1 MFDST
6 PEEVKFVPAPSYPYE
21 CTIHTLRMHDEEG
34 HPYNVL
40 LDLIRSGPNPTWNIH
55 SDSLCLRAAIVDARS
70 HRLLLSRFVVAPR
83 DAFERQVGEM
93 HLMDAAGRIAF
104 ASPGLEFELTVKLF
118 RALLPNA
125 VQQALRS
132 LQERMIG
139 LREPPPTT
147 EAGDEMGGRR
157 PVPVELQ
164 AMDYPRTAH
173 TGFVVAKVDGRD
185 RPLRLRVDGGLGTV
199 SHHFGDA
206 LAEFAFVTTV
216 PTPER
221 ASLIFVLARTGV
233 TLWLGSAEARPR
245 LPVGY
250 IIHTSAAGRSTLLP
264 VVPQTEAEDAQHV
277 VMGHKLL
284 GANVEVTKVTEAGSV
299 RLNDGAL
306 LTRTWFGEAT
316 LRRHAVLH
324 ALGLGHGETFPD
336 ALIDLAGVFLDEAE
350 QPRAGS

>member
-1 MFDST
+1 MFDSP
-6 PEEVKFVPAPSYPYE
+6 PEEVKLVPAPSCPYE

-34 HPYNVL
+34 SPYNVL
-40 LDLIRSGPNPTWNIH
+40 LDLIRSGPNPSWNIH

-83 DAFERQVGEM
+83 DAFGHQVGEM
-93 HLMDAAGRIAF
+93 RLMDAAGRIAF
-104 ASPGLEFELTVKLF
+104 ASPELEFELTVKLF

-125 VQQALRS
+125 VQSALRS

-139 LREPPPTT
+139 LREPPPAAD
-147 EAGDEMGGRR
+147 AGDETHGLR

-173 TGFVVAKVDGRD
+173 TGFVKAKVDGRD
-185 RPLRLRVDGGLGTV
+185 RPLHLRVDGGLGTV

-206 LAEFAFVTTV
+206 LAEFGFVTTV
-216 PTPER
+216 PTPDR

-233 TLWLGSAEARPR
+233 TLALGSAEARPR
-245 LPVGY
+245 LPFGY
-250 IIHTSAAGRSTLLP
+250 LIHTSAAGRSTLLP
-264 VVPQTEAEDAQHV
+264 VVPQSEAHDVQRF

-284 GANVEVTKVTEAGSV
+284 GANVEVKKVTEAGSV

-316 LRRHAVLH
+316 LQRHPLLH
-324 ALGLGHGETFPD
+324 SLGLAHGETFPD
-336 ALIDLAGVFLDEAE
+336 ALIDLSGLFLEE
-350 QPRAGS
+350 TEEPVG